1 MKRSLFRLSRRAA
14 RIVPKARPR
23 WRATLEILEDR
34 LAPAG
39 NLLVTTA
46 GAYPQQF
53 FKEFTPTGTLVRSVS
68 VPPPP
73 GSSGDTARDLVQD
86 PGGKVYVYNG
96 TFTPALATYNPTN
109 SSWTQQNYTGW
120 STVNNVSYGGLG

>member
-1 MKRSLFRLSRRAA
+1 MVVTFRGATMPHCLSWRSRWASRITRKTPA
-14 RIVPKARPR
+14 RSKL
-23 WRATLEILEDR
+23 TLELLEDR

-46 GAYPQQF
+46 GSYPQQF
-53 FKEFTPTGTLVRSVS
+53 FKEYTPGGALVRTVT

-86 PGGKVYVYNG
+86 SAGRVYVYNG
-96 TFTPALATYNPTN
+96 TFTPALATYNL
-109 SSWTQQNYTGW
+109 S
-120 STVNNVSYGGLG
+120 